1 MYRKNST
8 RIYSVVEEMP
18 EYPGGMKAFV
28 NYLKRKLVY
37 PPQAKKENLE
47 GVVAVQFVVEK
58 DGSISNPQI
67 IKGGN
72 PLLNDEALRVVN
84 SMPKWKPGKQRG
96 KVVRVGY
103 TVPIIFKLQ

>member
-1 MYRKNST
+1 
-8 RIYSVVEEMP
+8 MP

-58 DGSISNPQI
+58 DGRITSHVY
-67 IKGGN
+67 
-72 PLLNDEALRVVN
+72 VVYELIWTRL
-84 SMPKWKPGKQRG
+84 P
-96 KVVRVGY
+96 
-103 TVPIIFKLQ
+103 